1 MKKQE
6 NNEDMLNVSLE
17 GALQKDLNE
26 KPTAPTNS
34 KFNKM
39 ESKSEEKIKEL
50 IDNLGGKNL
59 DMNKGIL
66 SDEDIEL
73 IKGGMRE
80 HFLFS
85 NLSEEIM

>member
-1 MKKQE
+1 MKKQ
-6 NNEDMLNVSLE
+6 NNKEDFLNESLE
-17 GALQKDLNE
+17 GVLQKDLNE

-50 IDNLGGKNL
+50 ISNLEGKNL
-59 DMNKGIL
+59 EMNQGLL

-73 IKGGMRE
+73 IKGSLKE